1 MKKSEAGFTLIE
13 VVLALGIFAVISL
26 LIATTL
32 FTMQRSWSRIRK
44 QSKRLKAYQTI
55 DRVVDY
61 AVRNAVPFKW
71 QDKNLKNRLVFKGD
85 SNEVVLAYLHRV
97 TNVKK
102 GGIRFIKLSLEN
114 GELIALYRHTPILY
128 WLNEDLESICQKEV
142 IARDVESI
150 SFLYAD
156 REENGIAW
164 SDDWDEETEKNIP
177 LGIQMTIEFKN
188 GRKASWLRRTAGS
201 SFESEY
207 GKRETVIK

>member
-13 VVLALGIFAVISL
+13 VVLAIAIFAVISL

-32 FTMQRSWSRIRK
+32 FTMQRSWSRIKK

-61 AVRNAVPFKW
+61 AVRNAIPFKW
-71 QDKNLKNRLVFKGD
+71 QDRNLKNRLVFKGD
-85 SNEVVLAYLHRV
+85 SNELILAYLHRV
-97 TNVKK
+97 TNIKK
-102 GGIRFIKLSLEN
+102 GGIRFIKFSLKN
-114 GELIALYRHTPILY
+114 GELIAFYRHTPILY
-128 WLNEDLESICQKEV
+128 WLNEDLESTCQKEV

-156 REENGIAW
+156 KNENGISW
-164 SDDWDEETEKNIP
+164 TDDWNEELEKNIP
-177 LGIQMTIEFKN
+177 LGIQITITFKD
-188 GRKASWLRRTAGS
+188 GRKVSWLRRTAGN

>member
-1 MKKSEAGFTLIE
+1 MKKSERGFTLIE
-13 VVLALGIFAVISL
+13 VVMAIAIFAVISL

-32 FTMQRSWSRIRK
+32 FTMQRSWSRIKK
-44 QSKRLKAYQTI
+44 QTNRLKAYQTI

-71 QDKNLKNRLVFKGD
+71 PDKTFKEQLVFKGD
-85 SNEVVLAYLHRV
+85 SNEVLLAYLHRV

-102 GGIRFIKLSLEN
+102 GGIRFMKLVLED
-114 GELIALYRHTPILY
+114 GELLAYYRHTPILY
-128 WLNEDLESICQKEV
+128 WLNENLESTCQKEV
-142 IARDVESI
+142 IAHDVENI

-156 REENGIAW
+156 KTENGITW
-164 SDDWDEETEKNIP
+164 VDDWNEELEKNIP
-177 LGIQMTIEFKN
+177 LGIQMTIKFKD
-188 GRKASWLRRTAGS
+188 GRKVFWLRRTAGS